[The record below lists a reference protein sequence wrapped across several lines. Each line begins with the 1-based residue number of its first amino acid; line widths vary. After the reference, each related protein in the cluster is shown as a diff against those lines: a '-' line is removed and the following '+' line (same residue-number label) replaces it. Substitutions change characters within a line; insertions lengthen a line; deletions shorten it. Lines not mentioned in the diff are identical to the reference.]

1 MCAVETCSVII
12 LLRVPSSL
20 RKELSSSQQR
30 RLQLIMSHAVPV
42 IRYVAPA
49 PVVVYPTPAPSANA
63 VPGPVAEHVAPQPI
77 TSRAVPVIRYVA
89 PAPVVVYPTPAPAA
103 NAVPGPVAEHVA
115 PQPITSRAVPVIR
128 YVAPAPVVVYPTP
141 APAANAVPGPVA
153 EHAAPDPEEQNGAFL
168 MGLENHTAKELL
180 KGNLRLVSALWLMQ
194 RPPGWTVQ
202 KLQDLPEEAL
212 LPPETAAEMFLNPLG
227 NLRYTVPRVVALSY
241 RWLTPEHPDPDG
253 VQLKQARQFLS
264 KLLGLCRW
272 TFHLKFNSP
281 SEVDFKDAV
290 EGKDVDVG
298 VLWDFMSLPQ
308 QPRVT
313 EDLKEQFREGLSI
326 INRLYGS
333 SANTLTLQLTGTPP
347 GITGYHSSG
356 WCLFEDAVSRLLKR
370 TSLLCSMDET
380 VDFHD
385 RRFYGTGTDSFLGD
399 PFRTI
404 SAFFAALG
412 VEGCGFVY
420 ESEFLKIINELGAAR
435 KPPIHPE
442 NLAAIL
448 RSEKVKFT
456 CGSDV
461 ELVIEKYRLFCEEV
475 AGGVVILNFE
485 ATPREVTS
493 SRTNYDPVEWSEDD
507 MHLFS
512 QAIVL
517 FSKCQIAEARG
528 ARADQGDCCNPHR
541 CTWSACQRWSWL
553 TSPCMEIRVQGGFTK
568 TLRHCCATGCV
579 RRLGSKCVFRGTVSG
594 F

>member
-1 MCAVETCSVII
+1 MNKRSTK
-12 LLRVPSSL
+12 R
-20 RKELSSSQQR
+20 
-30 RLQLIMSHAVPV
+30 
-42 IRYVAPA
+42 
-49 PVVVYPTPAPSANA
+49 
-63 VPGPVAEHVAPQPI
+63 
-77 TSRAVPVIRYVA
+77 
-89 PAPVVVYPTPAPAA
+89 
-103 NAVPGPVAEHVA
+103 
-115 PQPITSRAVPVIR
+115 
-128 YVAPAPVVVYPTP
+128 
-141 APAANAVPGPVA
+141 PVA
-153 EHAAPDPEEQNGAFL
+153 EHAAPDPEEQNRAFL

-212 LPPETAAEMFLNPLG
+212 LPPETAKKMFLNPLY
-227 NLRYTVPRVVALSY
+227 NAIYTVPRVVALSY

-253 VQLKQARQFLS
+253 VQLKQARKFLS
-264 KLLGLCRW
+264 KLLGFAAGYRI
-272 TFHLKFNSP
+272 N
-281 SEVDFKDAV
+281 FKDAV
-290 EGKDVDVG
+290 DVKDVDVG

-313 EDLKEQFREGLSI
+313 QKQKEQFREGLSI

-380 VDFHD
+380 VDFDGHD
-385 RRFYGTGTDSFLGD
+385 RRRKRRDSIFDEFQKTPVFCAVLGAVGWKPVFEPDFLNDDCSFSASCSVRTREFD
-399 PFRTI
+399 PMQKC

-412 VEGCGFVY
+412 VEGCGFV
-420 ESEFLKIINELGAAR
+420 SEVKFLNIINVLGAAR

-442 NLAAIL
+442 NLAGIL
-448 RSEKVKFT
+448 RSDKVKFT

-475 AGGVVILNFE
+475 AGGVVILDFE
-485 ATPREVTS
+485 ANPREVTS
-493 SRTNYDPVEWSEDD
+493 FRTFYDAVKWSEDD

-517 FSKCQIAEARG
+517 FSKCQVLKLGGHALTKKTAAILTDALVRMPAWKLVDFTLPGDGTLRWFYEGTAAQQAVLGALARS
-528 ARADQGDCCNPHR
+528 AFSVAYLTRLSNAGDSCGRKTRILCTEINRILRIPSEESAHKRHPNSTPFSPSCHR
-541 CTWSACQRWSWL
+541 CAVNRHSSDRFCNFRRRRTHVQ
-553 TSPCMEIRVQGGFTK
+553 SPMM
-568 TLRHCCATGCV
+568 H
-579 RRLGSKCVFRGTVSG
+579 
-594 F
+594 